1 MGIRARRARTL
12 RKREKGVNKE
22 KERVLVID
30 DEESIQKSLPLV
42 LTGEGYD
49 VTVVGT
55 GGEGLEKFNQYPY
68 DAVILDYKLPDTDGL
83 NVARAIKELDPKVAL
98 IFVTAYSSIET
109 ALTVMKLGAF
119 DFLEKPLQKDTV
131 LSALK
136 RSLLTKKLMEQGE
149 KALDRP
155 NILVVDDEHV
165 IRFSLE
171 ESLKAAGYSCRSCA
185 SGHEALR
192 KVEEE
197 FFHILIADL
206 KLEDMEGT
214 ELIRKVR
221 EYFPEMMAIVITGVP
236 SVTNA
241 VEALKAGAFDYIMK
255 PLEPEDVLSR
265 IKIGW
270 EKHRHAVLVKQL
282 LHSLQVANLEME
294 KANQRLNALSVT
306 DNLTSLYNHRYIMD
320 TLAVEYLKARQ
331 FQQKLSI
338 IILDLDHFRVIN
350 DKYGHQMGDAVLVEL
365 GTFLKESARSID
377 IVGRYGGEE
386 FCLILPGTDETKA
399 MAMGEKLRQAIAKR
413 QFTPVEGV
421 SINLTVSMGISS
433 LDEEGVDS
441 IAVLLN
447 HVDKALYEAK
457 VRGRNR
463 VICWEEI
470 KKKSETP
477 NDKNIETAVL
487 DYERRAGNVVKEL
500 KEHYIQ
506 SVKGLVNALEAKDGY
521 TATHSYLVSYYAK
534 AVARHLNVSEEEI
547 DVIATAGLLHDIGK
561 IGIPDAVLNK
571 EGALDEEERALVRRH
586 PETGA
591 KILGPMGFLNRE
603 LEVIYAH
610 QERWDGLGYP
620 YGLKGN
626 DIPYGARILA
636 LCDAFEAMTSKRP
649 YRKAPFTAARAC
661 EIISGEAGKQLD
673 PALVMPFIL
682 AIKGLLSRE
691 RKLHIKELN
700 KMVDLPEVEM

>member
-1 MGIRARRARTL
+1 M
-12 RKREKGVNKE
+12 NKE

-131 LSALK
+131 LSALR

-197 FFHILIADL
+197 LFHILIADL

-241 VEALKAGAFDYIMK
+241 VDALKAGAFDYIMK

-270 EKHRHAVLVKQL
+270 EKHRNAVLVKQL

-338 IILDLDHFRVIN
+338 IILDLDHFRAIN
-350 DKYGHQMGDAVLVEL
+350 DKYGHQVGDAVLMEL
-365 GTFLKESARSID
+365 GTFLKESVRSID
-377 IVGRYGGEE
+377 LDSHGRW
-386 FCLILPGTDETKA
+386 IA
-399 MAMGEKLRQAIAKR
+399 QA
-413 QFTPVEGV
+413 
-421 SINLTVSMGISS
+421 
-433 LDEEGVDS
+433 
-441 IAVLLN
+441 
-447 HVDKALYEAK
+447 
-457 VRGRNR
+457 
-463 VICWEEI
+463 
-470 KKKSETP
+470 
-477 NDKNIETAVL
+477 
-487 DYERRAGNVVKEL
+487 
-500 KEHYIQ
+500 
-506 SVKGLVNALEAKDGY
+506 
-521 TATHSYLVSYYAK
+521 
-534 AVARHLNVSEEEI
+534 
-547 DVIATAGLLHDIGK
+547 
-561 IGIPDAVLNK
+561 
-571 EGALDEEERALVRRH
+571 
-586 PETGA
+586 
-591 KILGPMGFLNRE
+591 
-603 LEVIYAH
+603 
-610 QERWDGLGYP
+610 
-620 YGLKGN
+620 
-626 DIPYGARILA
+626 
-636 LCDAFEAMTSKRP
+636 SK
-649 YRKAPFTAARAC
+649 
-661 EIISGEAGKQLD
+661 
-673 PALVMPFIL
+673 
-682 AIKGLLSRE
+682 
-691 RKLHIKELN
+691 
-700 KMVDLPEVEM
+700 

>member
-1 MGIRARRARTL
+1 M
-12 RKREKGVNKE
+12 NKE

-30 DEESIQKSLPLV
+30 DEESIQKSLSLV
-42 LTGEGYD
+42 LAGEGYD

-55 GGEGLEKFNQYPY
+55 GGEGLEKFNQHPY

-83 NVARAIKELDPKVAL
+83 NVARVIKERDPKVAL
-98 IFVTAYSSIET
+98 VFVTAYSSIET

-119 DFLEKPLQKDTV
+119 DFLEKPLHKDVV

-136 RSLLTKKLMEQGE
+136 RSLLTKKLMEEE

-171 ESLKAAGYSCRSCA
+171 ESLKASGYSCRSCA

-197 FFHILIADL
+197 LFHILIADL

-221 EYFPEMMAIVITGVP
+221 EYFPEMMAIVITGAP

-270 EKHRHAVLVKQL
+270 EKHRNAVLVKQL

-306 DNLTSLYNHRYIMD
+306 DNLTSLYNHRYVMD
-320 TLAVEYLKARQ
+320 TLAVEYQKARQ
-331 FQQKLSI
+331 FQRKLSVM
-338 IILDLDHFRVIN
+338 ILDLDHFRAIN
-350 DKYGHQMGDAVLVEL
+350 DRYGHQVGDAVLVEL
-365 GTFLKESARSID
+365 GAFLKESARSID

-386 FCLILPGTDETKA
+386 FCLILPEADGTKA
-399 MAMGEKLRQAIAKR
+399 TVMGEKLRQAIAKK
-413 QFTPVEGV
+413 QFTPVEGI
-421 SINLTVSMGISS
+421 SINLTASMGISS

-441 IAVLLN
+441 VAALLN

-463 VICWEEI
+463 VVCWEEI
-470 KKKSETP
+470 KKKSESP
-477 NDKNIETAVL
+477 NDKNVETAVL
-487 DYERRAGNVVKEL
+487 DYEHRAGKAAKEL

-534 AVARHLNVSEEEI
+534 AVAKYLKLSEEEVGI
-547 DVIATAGLLHDIGK
+547 ITTAGLLHDIGK

-571 EGALDEEERALVRRH
+571 EGSLNEEERSLVRRH

-591 KILGPMGFLNRE
+591 KILGPIGFLNRE
-603 LEVIYAH
+603 LELIYAH
-610 QERWDGLGYP
+610 QERWDGQGYP

-673 PALVMPFIL
+673 PSLVMPFML

-700 KMVDLPEVEM
+700 KMVDLPEII

>member
-1 MGIRARRARTL
+1 MN
-12 RKREKGVNKE
+12 EK

-30 DEESIQKSLPLV
+30 DEASIQKSLSLV
-42 LTGEGYD
+42 LAGEGYD

-55 GGEGLEKFNQYPY
+55 GSEGLEKFSQHPY

-83 NVARAIKELDPKVAL
+83 NVARVIKERNPKIAL
-98 IFVTAYSSIET
+98 VFITAYSSIET
-109 ALTVMKLGAF
+109 ALTIMKLGAF
-119 DFLEKPLQKDTV
+119 DFLEKPLQKDIV

-136 RSLLTKKLMEQGE
+136 RSLLSKKLMEQGE
-149 KALDRP
+149 RSLDRP

-171 ESLKAAGYSCRSCA
+171 EGLKVAGYSCKSCA

-192 KVEEE
+192 KIQEEL
-197 FFHILIADL
+197 FHIIIADL

-214 ELIRKVR
+214 ELIRKVK

-270 EKHRHAVLVKQL
+270 EKHRNGVLVKQL
-282 LHSLQVANLEME
+282 LHSLQVTNLELE
-294 KANQRLNALSVT
+294 KANQKLNALSVT

-320 TLAVEYLKARQ
+320 TLAVEYQKARQ
-331 FQQKLSI
+331 FQHKLSVMM
-338 IILDLDHFRVIN
+338 LDLDHFGAIN
-350 DKYGHQMGDAVLVEL
+350 DKYGHQVGDAVLVEL
-365 GTFLKESARSID
+365 GAFLKESSRSID

-386 FCLILPGTDETKA
+386 FCLILPGTDGSKA
-399 MAMGEKLRQAIAKR
+399 MVMGEKLRQAIAKKE
-413 QFTPVEGV
+413 FTPMEGV
-421 SINLTVSMGISS
+421 SINLTVSLGVSS
-433 LDEEGVDS
+433 LDEKDVDS
-441 IAVLLN
+441 VAALLN

-457 VRGRNR
+457 LRGRNR
-463 VICWEEI
+463 VVCWEEI
-470 KKKSETP
+470 KKKSELSA
-477 NDKNIETAVL
+477 DKTTEAAVGE
-487 DYERRAGNVVKEL
+487 YERHAVGVAKEL

-521 TATHSYLVSYYAK
+521 TATHSYLVSYYAG
-534 AVARHLNVSEEEI
+534 AVARHLGLSEEEVDI
-547 DVIATAGLLHDIGK
+547 VVTAGLLHDMGK

-571 EGALDEEERALVRRH
+571 EGALNEEERATVRRH
-586 PETGA
+586 PEIGA

-603 LEVIYAH
+603 LELIYAH
-610 QERWDGLGYP
+610 HERWDGLGYP

-636 LCDAFEAMTSKRP
+636 LCDTFEAMTSPRP

-661 EIISGEAGKQLD
+661 EIISGEAGKQVD
-673 PALVMPFIL
+673 PSLVMPFVL

-691 RKLHIKELN
+691 RRLHIKELN
-700 KMVDLPEVEM
+700 KMVDLPEV